1 MSFKPIAPLMISTDN
16 EKHISKIEKMETDSI
31 ILNLEDGVSD
41 KKKALENCKTI
52 LKDFPRKQKFIVR
65 VNALGENGDSE
76 ISEIQKFKP
85 DAIRVPK
92 IRNSDEVQKIENLI
106 FEKIDIHLSIE
117 TKEALL
123 NLATL
128 RTSNRISVFYL
139 GILDLIADL
148 ELSQD
153 KLEPTN
159 PMVGYLLSQF
169 LVTSKALGVHPVAPV
184 FQDYKNEKLF
194 HEWLELEKRIGFS
207 AKGVISPTQAKI
219 VTEFFRKEES
229 EIEKAREIV
238 QLFQKNGS
246 FAHDKYG
253 YIDEPIYKGALAILN
268 K

>member
-16 EKHISKIEKMETDSI
+16 EKHILKIEKMKTDSI
-31 ILNLEDGVSD
+31 ILNLEDGVSN

-52 LKDFPRKQKFIVR
+52 LKDFPRNQKFIVR
-65 VNALGENGDSE
+65 VNALDESGDLE

-106 FEKIDIHLSIE
+106 LKEIDIHLSIE

-128 RTSNRISVFYL
+128 KTSNRVSVFYL

-153 KLEPTN
+153 RLEPTN
-159 PMVGYLLSQF
+159 PMIGYILSQF
-169 LVTSKALGVHPVAPV
+169 LVTSKTLGIHPVAPV

-194 HEWLELEKRIGFS
+194 REWLELEKRIGFS
-207 AKGVISPTQAKI
+207 AKGVISPTQAQTVI
-219 VTEFFRKEES
+219 EFFRKEES
-229 EIEKAREIV
+229 EIKKAREIV
-238 QLFQKNGS
+238 RLFKKNGS
-246 FAHDKYG
+246 LAHEKYG

-268 K
+268 Q